1 MSEWRLCCRL
11 CANRK
16 PDNYT
21 NVFYH
26 EALNVSNSYMT
37 LVQVIEKCFSVKISP
52 EDDFS
57 KVLCSQ
63 CLRLINDIVDF
74 SELVIKVQEM
84 FNHMIYDAEQSQLNV
99 DANDDDKKCTIM
111 TGEQSPTCSR
121 ISETSIHIKDEIEE
135 EEEENIE
142 GIKELGGEEHVYE
155 SSANQEDGSC
165 LNSDHSVKD
174 EKFDYVDS
182 QKECN
187 ECAKEFESFDYYHE
201 HLELIHGK
209 RKSRDP
215 HFDAKVRKVNY
226 EELCELR
233 SNAGDISLNL
243 SCNDCVQQFETFH
256 AYKIHM
262 ESMHGKGRREKW
274 KCPKCNKTVMTS
286 FNLKR
291 HLLTHIRKKRDTER
305 DEKHFV
311 SEVSEMCLRNQ
322 NSLKI
327 YMQRHAPF
335 ECGICKKRFKNPA
348 RLKVH
353 GEIHDSHK
361 HICNICGQQLNTRC
375 ALKGHMLVHSD
386 LYPTNMSKA
395 FDEEFH
401 DVLSR
406 LLRNYPKLWRHRAGS
421 IKGQYQE
428 LAEKVS
434 VELHRRVSAQKVQT
448 TLGDVRRRL
457 LGLEKG
463 WSYSMR
469 SCAYLWYAQ
478 ELGYMRAAKALSK
491 SIEQK
496 EGLLGFEKVVVEGQ
510 SDKKNGMATAKTTD
524 TSNGQF
530 EPPFEKNYAGP
541 CPSVPFVEKPPNAQE
556 CMQISE
562 EECDGPSTSAQAA
575 QMANTDEC

>member
-26 EALNVSNSYMT
+26 KAFNTNSYMT
-37 LVQVIEKCFSVKISP
+37 VVQVIEKCFSVKISP

-74 SELVIKVQEM
+74 SERVIKVQEM
-84 FNHMIYDAEQSQLNV
+84 FNHLIYNAKQSQLYI
-99 DANDDDKKCTIM
+99 DANDDFTPQKCTIT

-121 ISETSIHIKDEIEE
+121 ISETSIHIKDEFEE

-142 GIKELGGEEHVYE
+142 GIKELEGEEHVYE
-155 SSANQEDGSC
+155 SNANQKDGSC
-165 LNSDHSVKD
+165 LDSDHSIKD
-174 EKFDYVDS
+174 EKFDYIDS

-187 ECAKEFESFDYYHE
+187 ECAKEFESFDYYQE
-201 HLELIHGK
+201 HLKLMHGK

-215 HFDAKVRKVNY
+215 NFDTKVGKANY
-226 EELCELR
+226 EELGELR
-233 SNAGDISLNL
+233 SNAGDIRLNL
-243 SCNDCVQQFETFH
+243 SCNDCEQQFETFQ

-262 ESMHGKGRREKW
+262 ESIHGKGRREKW
-274 KCPKCNKTVMTS
+274 KCPKCNKTMTTC

-291 HLLTHIRKKRDTER
+291 HLLTHTRKKPDTER
-305 DEKHFV
+305 DENHFV
-311 SEVSEMCLRNQ
+311 SKVSEICLRNK

-353 GEIHDSHK
+353 GEIHDSHE
-361 HICNICGQQLNTRC
+361 HICNICGQQLNTRY
-375 ALKGHMLVHSD
+375 ALKGHMLVHSAD
-386 LYPTNMSKA
+386 LHPTNMSKA

-401 DVLSR
+401 EVLSR
-406 LLRNYPKLWRHRAGS
+406 LLRDYPKLWRHRAGS

-434 VELHRRVSAQKVQT
+434 VELQRRVSAQKVQT

-496 EGLLGFEKVVVEGQ
+496 AGLGFEEGVVVDQ
-510 SDKKNGMATAKTTD
+510 NDKKNDKKNDTVTSKTTD

-530 EPPFEKNYAGP
+530 EPSPASP
-541 CPSVPFVEKPPNAQE
+541 HQR
-556 CMQISE
+556 Q
-562 EECDGPSTSAQAA
+562 
-575 QMANTDEC
+575 